1 MRSIRQFTLPA
12 SQFALVISFALHLT
26 AAAFFYTLD
35 NDSEKNLMAMDAPPS
50 PISIRHITLQQA
62 IPSTIPEKA
71 DHQPESTPPSKQLAR
86 HIEKKPSN
94 PPSIKTE
101 LNEDRAN
108 KIIHTKTAATKT
120 IPVNTLTEIKKEQER
135 PNTDIKE
142 KIKPASE
149 PKRIADKSTLEPKF
163 TASPVETHLAPQPEL
178 KAAFQQIISP
188 ESSYYYELLSSI
200 EKNKF
205 YPLKAKKRGQEG
217 EVVLEIS
224 ILKDGKISRVKIIK
238 SSGIST
244 LDRAAFL
251 AVNKIKQFKPFP
263 LSLTLNSTTVQIP
276 MQYKLI

>member
-1 MRSIRQFTLPA
+1 MRSIRQFTLPT

-26 AAAFFYTLD
+26 GAAFFYTLD
-35 NDSEKNLMAMDAPPS
+35 NNSENNLMAMDAPPS

-62 IPSTIPEKA
+62 IPNTILEKP
-71 DHQPESTPPSKQLAR
+71 DHQPESTPPKQLAR
-86 HIEKKPSN
+86 QIEKKPTN
-94 PPSIKTE
+94 PPPIKTE

-108 KIIHTKTAATKT
+108 KIIPTKTAATK
-120 IPVNTLTEIKKEQER
+120 IPPINTLTETKKEQER

-149 PKRIADKSTLEPKF
+149 PKRIADNSTLEPKF
-163 TASPVETHLAPQPEL
+163 TASPVETHLAPQAEL

-188 ESSYYYELLSSI
+188 ESNYYYELLSSI

-224 ILKDGKISRVKIIK
+224 ILKNGRISRVKIIK

-244 LDRAAFL
+244 LDRAAFI

-263 LSLTLNSTTVQIP
+263 LSLTLNSTTVQVP